1 MLMNR
6 TKHKTSEKVQCY
18 KQIRTHE
25 EIRYWVKLAL
35 LVNRVRSVITLKIE
49 KDCFQIKNNSKKNP
63 CLLRLNFSSCWH
75 LHYLL
80 HV

>member
-6 TKHKTSEKVQCY
+6 TKHNTSEKVQCY

-49 KDCFQIKNNSKKNP
+49 KDCFQIKNNSKTGSFP
-63 CLLRLNFSSCWH
+63 HRM
-75 LHYLL
+75 
-80 HV
+80 